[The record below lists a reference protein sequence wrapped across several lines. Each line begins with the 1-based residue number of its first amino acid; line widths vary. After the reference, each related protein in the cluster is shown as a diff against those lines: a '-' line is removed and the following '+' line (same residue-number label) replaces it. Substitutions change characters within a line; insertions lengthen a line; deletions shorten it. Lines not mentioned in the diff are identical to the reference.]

1 MEANSPS
8 LGQCFEIGRT
18 LDRHS
23 LGKGYAWEI
32 SKVINQ
38 QTASSVCQQIKS
50 SDKKMRDKKMK
61 RPATS
66 V

>member
-8 LGQCFEIGRT
+8 LGKCFEIGRT

-38 QTASSVCQQIKS
+38 QTASSFCPSPHLFVSKS
-50 SDKKMRDKKMK
+50 KAPTK
-61 RPATS
+61 R
-66 V
+66 